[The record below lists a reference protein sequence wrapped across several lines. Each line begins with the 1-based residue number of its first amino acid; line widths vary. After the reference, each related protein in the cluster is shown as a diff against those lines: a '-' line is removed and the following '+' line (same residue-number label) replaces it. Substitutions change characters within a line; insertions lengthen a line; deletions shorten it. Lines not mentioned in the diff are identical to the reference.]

1 MQQEAKILTLVEEDT
16 WRKYIFVKT
25 GVQIKGDDLCLVANG
40 ERVVISVENEGT
52 TRRTT
57 ELVVKY
63 MNTTVALE
71 PTVDEGRLALA
82 HILVKKLASSL
93 LWTLYYQTKAFRKT
107 ALDQLNIK
115 GDEPFGKLYSAELDL
130 CFACLDFWD
139 SNDLSSICDHKN
151 ALDWWGQLIEEDI
164 CYQLNLPWAKGSK
177 ADEEKAIQQIL
188 GYLNSWL
195 NPYPPEQLPH
205 HFNTIESAITIGKPR
220 PSDNNKLRKARRE
233 FREGAWKQYK
243 EALHGVKRSLHTSSG
258 LYRLH
263 LDGDKLYAQTGR
275 KSRSHI
281 IFEPVPICLPE
292 FLPQI
297 GG

>member
-1 MQQEAKILTLVEEDT
+1 MTLAEKEIT
-16 WRKYIFVKT
+16 LSKHIFIKT
-25 GVQIKGDDLCLVANG
+25 NVQIEGSNLCLICCG
-40 ERVVISVENEGT
+40 EQVEIPLGIEGVT
-52 TRRTT
+52 YPIT
-57 ELVVKY
+57 ERLVKY

-71 PTVDEGRLALA
+71 PTVDEGRLALT
-82 HILVKKLASSL
+82 HLLVKKLASSL
-93 LWTLYYQTKAFRKT
+93 LCTLYYQTKAFRKK
-107 ALDQLNIK
+107 ALDQLNVK
-115 GDEPFGKLYSAELDL
+115 GYEPFGKLYNAELEL

-139 SNDLSSICDHKN
+139 SNDLSNISDHKN
-151 ALDWWGQLIEEDI
+151 ALDWWSQLIEEDI
-164 CYQLNLPWAKGSK
+164 CHQLNLPWAKGSK

-188 GYLNSWL
+188 DYLNSWL
-195 NPYPPEQLPH
+195 NPYLPEELPH
-205 HFNTIESAITIGKPR
+205 HFNLIAAAITIGKPC

-275 KSRSHI
+275 KTRSHV
-281 IFEPVPICLPE
+281 IFEPVPICLSE

>member
-1 MQQEAKILTLVEEDT
+1 MTLAEEDHAWT
-16 WRKYIFVKT
+16 KYIFVKT
-25 GVQIKGDDLCLVANG
+25 DVQIKGSNLCLAANG

-57 ELVVKY
+57 ERVVKY

-71 PTVDEGRLALA
+71 PRVDEGRLALA
-82 HILVKKLASSL
+82 HIIVKKLASSL
-93 LWTLYYQTKAFRKT
+93 CWMLYYQSKAFRKK

-115 GDEPFGKLYSAELDL
+115 GYEPFGKLHSAELDL

-139 SNDLSSICDHKN
+139 SNNLSSIFDYKS
-151 ALDWWGQLIEEDI
+151 ALDWWSQLIEEDI
-164 CYQLNLPWAKGSK
+164 CHQLNLPWAKGSK
-177 ADEEKAIQQIL
+177 ADEEKAIQYIL
-188 GYLNSWL
+188 DCLYSWD
-195 NPYPPEQLPH
+195 NPYLHLSEQLPH
-205 HFNTIESAITIGKPR
+205 HFNLIESAIAIAKHR
-220 PSDNNKLRKARRE
+220 PTDNNKLRKARRE
-233 FREGAWKQYK
+233 FREGAWKQYT
-243 EALHGVKRSLHTSSG
+243 EALHGVKRALHTPSG

-275 KSRSHI
+275 KTRFHI
-281 IFEPVPICLPE
+281 IFEPVPICLSE